1 MNRAVKLAMPEK
13 FDVIVVGAGPAGTSC
28 ALVCAQKGLNVL
40 LIERGEYPGSKNVMG
55 GVLYRKQ
62 MEELIPEFWKEAPL
76 ERPVIEQ
83 RFWMMDKE
91 SVVQFGYKGLEW
103 GVEPYNNF
111 TVLRAQFDQW
121 FAKKAVEAGALLI
134 NETVV
139 TECIV
144 ENGKVVGVRTDR
156 PNGEVYADVVVL
168 ADGVNSLLSKQLG
181 FHKEFRPDEVALTV
195 MEVINLPKEKI
206 NDRFNLEDN
215 QGCTIEI
222 FGDSTKGNL
231 GTAFLYTNK
240 DSLNIGVGTTLSSM
254 IKSKMKPYELL
265 DYLKTHPMV
274 KPMLQGGESQE
285 YLAHLIPEGGYRSVP
300 KVAGNGVVVVGDA
313 AQLVN
318 AIHREGSNM
327 AMHSGLLAAET
338 VIEAKYRGDYSESS
352 LNLYRQKLYDSFIIK
367 DLEKYK
373 DATHTFENNPQ
384 YFKEYVPMMNKAMS
398 KFFTVDGTPKREK
411 QKEIM
416 KSVTAERGTMK
427 VIQDIYRAWKAVK

>member
-1 MNRAVKLAMPEK
+1 MPEK

-28 ALVCAQKGLNVL
+28 AYSCATSGLKVL

-62 MEELIPEFWKEAPL
+62 MEDIIPEFWKEAPL
-76 ERPVIEQ
+76 ERPVVEQ

-103 GVEPYNNF
+103 AVEPYNNF

-144 ENGKVVGVRTDR
+144 ENGKVIGVRTDR
-156 PNGEVYADVVVL
+156 PDGEVHADVVVL

-181 FHKEFRPDEVALTV
+181 FHREFRPDEVALTV

-206 NDRFNLEDN
+206 NERFNLEGN
-215 QGCTIEI
+215 HGTTIEI

-254 IKSKMKPYELL
+254 IKAKLKPYELL

-274 KPMLQGGESQE
+274 RPYIEGGESAE
-285 YLAHLIPEGGYRSVP
+285 YLAHLIPEGGYHSVP
-300 KVAGNGVVVVGDA
+300 RVVGSGVLVVGDA

-327 AMHSGLLAAET
+327 AMASGKMAAEAIT
-338 VIEAKYRGDYSESS
+338 EAKKDGDFSERS
-352 LNLYRQKLYDSFIIK
+352 LNRYKEALFGSFIIK

-373 DATHTFENNPQ
+373 DAAHTFEKYPQ
-384 YFKEYVPMMNKAMS
+384 YFKEYLPMVNQAMS
-398 KFFTVDGTPKREK
+398 KFFTVDGTPKKQK
-411 QKEIM
+411 QKEIIR
-416 KSVTAERGTMK
+416 SVTSEKGTLK
-427 VIQDIYRAWKAVK
+427 VMQDIYRAWKAVK

>member
-1 MNRAVKLAMPEK
+1 MPEK

-144 ENGKVVGVRTDR
+144 ENGKVIGVRTDR

-254 IKSKMKPYELL
+254 IKAKLKPYDLL

-274 KPMLQGGESQE
+274 RPMLAGGESAE

-338 VIEAKYRGDYSESS
+338 VIEAKYRGDFTESS
-352 LNLYRQKLYDSFIIK
+352 LSLYRQKLYDSFIIK

-398 KFFTVDGTPKREK
+398 KFFTVDGTPKRDK

-416 KSVTAERGTMK
+416 KSVTAERGTIK

>member
-1 MNRAVKLAMPEK
+1 MPEK

-28 ALVCAQKGLNVL
+28 AYTCAKSGLNVL

-62 MEELIPEFWKEAPL
+62 MEEIIPEFWKEAPL

-91 SVVQFGYKGLEW
+91 SVVSFGYKGLEW
-103 GVEPYNNF
+103 GMEPYNNF
-111 TVLRAQFDQW
+111 TVLRAHFDQW

-139 TECIV
+139 LECLV
-144 ENGKVVGVRTDR
+144 ENGKVIGVRTDR
-156 PNGEVYADVVVL
+156 PDGDILADVVVL

-195 MEVINLPKEKI
+195 MEVVNLPKDKI
-206 NDRFNLEDN
+206 NDRFNLEEN

-240 DSLNIGVGTTLSSM
+240 ESLNIGVGTTLSSM
-254 IKSKMKPYELL
+254 IKAKLKPYDLL
-265 DYLKTHPMV
+265 DYLKTHPMI
-274 KPMLQGGESQE
+274 KPYLEGGESAE

-300 KVAGNGVVVVGDA
+300 RVAGNGVLVVGDA

-327 AMHSGLLAAET
+327 AMSSGKMAAEA
-338 VIEAKYRGDYSESS
+338 VIEAKQANDFSESS
-352 LNLYRQKLYDSFIIK
+352 LNRYKDALYGSFIMK

-373 DATHTFENNPQ
+373 DAAHVFEKYPQ
-384 YFKEYVPMMNKAMS
+384 YLRDYVPMMNRAAS
-398 KFFTVDGTPKREK
+398 KFFTVDGTPKRDK

-416 KSVTAERGTMK
+416 RNMTSERGKFGML
-427 VIQDIYRAWKAVK
+427 QDIYRAWKAVK

>member
-1 MNRAVKLAMPEK
+1 MPEK

-28 ALVCAQKGLNVL
+28 AYACAKAGLDVL
-40 LIERGEYPGSKNVMG
+40 LIERGEYPGAKNVMG
-55 GVLYRKQ
+55 GVLYRQQ

-76 ERPVIEQ
+76 ERPVVEQ

-91 SVVQFGYKGLEW
+91 SVVSFGYKGLEW
-103 GVEPYNNF
+103 ASEPYNNF

-144 ENGKVVGVRTDR
+144 ENGKVIGVRTDR
-156 PNGEVYADVVVL
+156 PDGEVYADVVVL

-195 MEVINLPKEKI
+195 MEVINLPKDKI
-206 NDRFNLEDN
+206 NDRFNLQDN

-240 DSLNIGVGTTLSSM
+240 ESLNIGVGTTLSSM
-254 IKSKMKPYELL
+254 IKAKLKPYDLL

-274 KPMLQGGESQE
+274 KPYLEGGESAE
-285 YLAHLIPEGGYRSVP
+285 YLAHLIPEGGYHSVP
-300 KVAGNGVVVVGDA
+300 RVAGNGVLVVGDA

-338 VIEAKYRGDYSESS
+338 VIEAKNRGDYSESS
-352 LNLYRQKLYDSFIIK
+352 LNGYREALYNSFIIK

-373 DATHTFENNPQ
+373 DAAHTFEKYPQ
-384 YFKEYVPMMNKAMS
+384 YFKEYVPMMNQAAS
-398 KFFTVDGTPKREK
+398 KFFTVDGTPKRDK
-411 QKEIM
+411 QKQII
-416 KSVTAERGTMK
+416 KSMTAQRGTLR
-427 VIQDIYRAWKAVK
+427 VLQDIYRAWKAVK

>member
-1 MNRAVKLAMPEK
+1 MPEK
-13 FDVIVVGAGPAGTSC
+13 FDVIVVGAGPAGTAC
-28 ALVCAQKGLNVL
+28 AFVCAKNGLNVL
-40 LIERGEYPGSKNVMG
+40 LIERGEYPGAKNVMG

-62 MEELIPEFWKEAPL
+62 TEDLIPEFWKEAPL
-76 ERPVIEQ
+76 ERPVVEQ

-91 SVVQFGYKGLEW
+91 SVVSFGYKGLEW
-103 GVEPYNNF
+103 AVEPYNNF

-121 FAKKAVEAGALLI
+121 FAQKAVEQGALLI

-156 PNGEVYADVVVL
+156 PDGDVYADVVVL
-168 ADGVNSLLSKQLG
+168 ADGVNSLLGKQLG

-206 NDRFNLEDN
+206 NDRFSLEGN
-215 QGCTIEI
+215 HGCTIEI

-254 IKSKMKPYELL
+254 IKAKLKPHDLL

-274 KPMLQGGESQE
+274 RPMLEGGESAE
-285 YLAHLIPEGGYRSVP
+285 YLAHLIPEGGFRSVP

-327 AMHSGLLAAET
+327 AMHSGKLAAEAI
-338 VIEAKYRGDYSESS
+338 VQAKARNDYSESS
-352 LNLYRQKLYDSFIIK
+352 LNSYREALYGSFIIK

-373 DATHTFENNPQ
+373 DAAHTFEKYPQ
-384 YFKEYVPMMNKAMS
+384 YFKEYVPMMNQAMS
-398 KFFTVDGTPKREK
+398 KFFTVDGTPKRDK

-416 KSVTAERGTMK
+416 KSMTSERGTFK
-427 VIQDIYRAWKAVK
+427 VLQDIYRAWKAVK

>member
-1 MNRAVKLAMPEK
+1 MPEK

-28 ALVCAQKGLNVL
+28 AYSCAKSGLKVL

-62 MEELIPEFWKEAPL
+62 MEEIIPEFWKEAPL
-76 ERPVIEQ
+76 ERPVVEQ

-103 GVEPYNNF
+103 AVEPYNNF

-121 FAKKAVEAGALLI
+121 FAQKAVEAGALLI

-144 ENGKVVGVRTDR
+144 EDGKVVGVRTDR
-156 PNGEVYADVVVL
+156 PDGEAFADVVVL

-181 FHKEFRPDEVALTV
+181 FHREFRPDEVALTV
-195 MEVINLPKEKI
+195 MEVINLPKDKI
-206 NDRFNLEDN
+206 NERFNLEGN
-215 QGCTIEI
+215 HGTTIEI

-254 IKSKMKPYELL
+254 IKAKLKPYELL
-265 DYLKTHPMV
+265 DYLKKHPMV
-274 KPMLQGGESQE
+274 RPYLEGGESAE
-285 YLAHLIPEGGYRSVP
+285 YLAHLIPEGGYHSVP
-300 KVAGNGVVVVGDA
+300 RVAGNGVLVVGDA

-327 AMHSGLLAAET
+327 AMASGKMAAEAI
-338 VIEAKYRGDYSESS
+338 VEAKEEGNFSERS
-352 LNLYRQKLYDSFIIK
+352 LNRYKEALYGSFIIK

-373 DATHTFENNPQ
+373 DAAHTFEKYPQ
-384 YFKEYVPMMNKAMS
+384 YFKEYLPMMNKAMS
-398 KFFTVDGTPKREK
+398 KFFTVDGTPKKEK

-416 KSVTAERGTMK
+416 RSVTAEKGTLK
-427 VIQDIYRAWKAVK
+427 VMQDIYRAWKAVK

>member
-1 MNRAVKLAMPEK
+1 MSEK

-28 ALVCAQKGLNVL
+28 AFSCAKAGLNVL
-40 LIERGEYPGSKNVMG
+40 LIERGEYPGAKNVMG
-55 GVLYRKQ
+55 GVLYRQQ

-76 ERPVIEQ
+76 ERPVVEQ

-91 SVVQFGYKGLEW
+91 SVVSFGYKGLEW
-103 GVEPYNNF
+103 AVEPYNNF

-156 PNGEVYADVVVL
+156 PDGDVFADVVVL

-195 MEVINLPKEKI
+195 MEVINLPKDKI
-206 NDRFNLEDN
+206 NDRFNLQDN

-240 DSLNIGVGTTLSSM
+240 ESLNIGVGTTLSSM
-254 IKSKMKPYELL
+254 IKAKLKPYDLL

-274 KPMLQGGESQE
+274 KPFLEGGESAE

-300 KVAGNGVVVVGDA
+300 KVAGNGVLVIGDA

-338 VIEAKYRGDYSESS
+338 VIEAKNRGDFSESS
-352 LNLYRQKLYDSFIIK
+352 LNSYREALYNSFIIK

-373 DATHTFENNPQ
+373 DAAHTFEKYPQ
-384 YFKEYVPMMNKAMS
+384 YFKEYVPMMNQAAS
-398 KFFTVDGTPKREK
+398 KFFTVDGTPKRDK
-411 QKEIM
+411 QKQII
-416 KSVTAERGTMK
+416 KSMTAERGTLR
-427 VIQDIYRAWKAVK
+427 VLQDLYRAWKAVK